1 MTPHQSEHVTL
12 ENEEERIQ
20 RDLEICQRQLADVQ
34 QKRMATI
41 NSMIGAGVQ
50 TAESGDVKRTQE
62 TFKVRDP
69 KTMSET
75 VLILLEKHGMKP
87 DYVTAVTTLMKK
99 LTDPDR
105 ALLAALLSI
114 MWHNGA
120 AAGVNLASF
129 QSQPRV

>member
-1 MTPHQSEHVTL
+1 
-12 ENEEERIQ
+12 
-20 RDLEICQRQLADVQ
+20 
-34 QKRMATI
+34 MATI

-62 TFKVRDP
+62 AFKVRDP
-69 KTMSET
+69 KTMTET
-75 VLILLEKHGMKP
+75 VLILLEKHGMRP
-87 DYVTAVTTLMKK
+87 DYVAAVTTLMKK
-99 LTDPDR
+99 LTDSDR

-120 AAGVNLASF
+120 AAGVTLANF